1 MGSLFSGGSII
12 DQYRATSN
20 ALAQSLAGGLG
31 GSAGGT
37 TSGNGTSSGGTTTS
51 GGSTTSGGVTT
62 SGGSTTLDA
71 KDAELQATWDRIN
84 GDIAAANALM
94 RTPTAS
100 VQAKFAFA
108 MIKFA
113 AQGMRDLQF
122 KKEAVDAR
130 MDESKLRKQ
139 LTNKITE
146 LENLLSTANHNGA
159 IKDIK
164 DAKLRTRCLKLVA
177 EINTLGLEL
186 GYCQRVGSDGKPVPL
201 PPGSVQ
207 PDEAKDGL
215 VGNVDSIGRA
225 WPNEAFKDATDLY
238 AERSLLS
245 QDMQDELNRSS
256 NYAFERDQ
264 GDDVEETTLGIY
276 VVRVYGS
283 FIDVLNSDSNLEK
296 FMAAYP
302 EKKAAIMA
310 GDNQKLKDTV
320 AWFDARIQTVRDA
333 TYRDELQTFTV
344 AVSNGI
350 SETSTIAQIRSA
362 HTRVDNDIRTDSD
375 YLSQDMQALSSE
387 SGRYDAIIS
396 MSKNFLESSFR
407 DLSTINHAI

>member
-1 MGSLFSGGSII
+1 MAPVPSTMNPSSWNNSAIRDNFTSLFGGSGGS
-12 DQYRATSN
+12 
-20 ALAQSLAGGLG
+20 GG
-31 GSAGGT
+31 
-37 TSGNGTSSGGTTTS
+37 SGGTGGTGGTGGGATSGSSTGS
-51 GGSTTSGGVTT
+51 GGSNTST
-62 SGGSTTLDA
+62 DA
-71 KDAELQATWDRIN
+71 KAAELQATWDRIN
-84 GDIAAANALM
+84 GDIAAAEALM

-122 KKEAVDAR
+122 KKDAVDAR
-130 MDESKLRKQ
+130 MEESKLRKQ
-139 LTNKITE
+139 LTNKLSE
-146 LENLLSTANHNGA
+146 LENVLTTANHNGA

-164 DAKLRTRCLKLVA
+164 DEKVRTRCLKLAA
-177 EINTLGLEL
+177 EINTLSLEL

-201 PPGSVQ
+201 PPGAVQ

-238 AERSLLS
+238 ADRSRLT
-245 QDMQDELNRSS
+245 QDMQDELNSSS
-256 NYAFERDQ
+256 NYASERAAPMSK
-264 GDDVEETTLGIY
+264 DVEETTLGIY

-296 FMAAYP
+296 FMEAYP

-310 GDNQKLKDTV
+310 GDNPKLKDTV
-320 AWFDARIQTVRDA
+320 AWFDARIQTVHDD

-344 AVSNGI
+344 PVSNGI

-396 MSKNFLESSFR
+396 MAKNFLESSFR
-407 DLSTINHAI
+407 DLSTILSKMF

>member
-1 MGSLFSGGSII
+1 
-12 DQYRATSN
+12 
-20 ALAQSLAGGLG
+20 
-31 GSAGGT
+31 
-37 TSGNGTSSGGTTTS
+37 
-51 GGSTTSGGVTT
+51 
-62 SGGSTTLDA
+62 LDA
-71 KDAELQATWDRIN
+71 KAAELQATWDRIN
-84 GDIAAANALM
+84 GDIAAADALM

-146 LENLLSTANHNGA
+146 LENVLTTANHNGA

-164 DAKLRTRCLKLVA
+164 DAKLRTRCLKLAA

-201 PPGSVQ
+201 PPGAVQ

-225 WPNEAFKDATDLY
+225 WPSEAFKDATDLY
-238 AERSLLS
+238 ADRARTSTAMLFELHRVDLSLTK
-245 QDMQDELNRSS
+245 S
-256 NYAFERDQ
+256 NIYATQ
-264 GDDVEETTLGIY
+264 I
-276 VVRVYGS
+276 YGS
-283 FIDVLNSDSNLEK
+283 KIDFTKEGDLAK
-296 FMAAYP
+296 FMAAYDANKAQI
-302 EKKAAIMA
+302 EAGTDKTKKAA
-310 GDNQKLKDTV
+310 V

-333 TYRDELQTFTV
+333 AYRDELQTFTV
-344 AVSNGI
+344 PVSNGI

-396 MSKNFLESSFR
+396 MAKNFLDSSFR
-407 DLSTINHAI
+407 DLSTILSKVF

>member
-1 MGSLFSGGSII
+1 MAPVPSTMNSFSGNNSAIRDNFTRLFGGSGGSGGSGGTGGTGGTGGG
-12 DQYRATSN
+12 ATSG
-20 ALAQSLAGGLG
+20 SST
-31 GSAGGT
+31 SAGG
-37 TSGNGTSSGGTTTS
+37 SG
-51 GGSTTSGGVTT
+51 
-62 SGGSTTLDA
+62 TTLDA
-71 KDAELQATWDRIN
+71 KDAERQATWDRIN

-139 LTNKITE
+139 LTNKLTE
-146 LENLLSTANHNGA
+146 LENVLTTANHNGA

-164 DAKLRTRCLKLVA
+164 DAKLRTRCLKLAA
-177 EINTLGLEL
+177 EINTLSLEL

-201 PPGSVQ
+201 PPGAVQ

-225 WPNEAFKDATDLY
+225 WPSEAFKDATDLY
-238 AERSLLS
+238 ADRARTSTAMLFELHRVDLSLTK
-245 QDMQDELNRSS
+245 S
-256 NYAFERDQ
+256 NIYATQ
-264 GDDVEETTLGIY
+264 I
-276 VVRVYGS
+276 YGS
-283 FIDVLNSDSNLEK
+283 KIDFTKEGDLAK
-296 FMAAYP
+296 FMAAYDANKAQI
-302 EKKAAIMA
+302 EAGTDKNKKAS
-310 GDNQKLKDTV
+310 V

-333 TYRDELQTFTV
+333 AYRDELQTFTV
-344 AVSNGI
+344 PVSNGI

-396 MSKNFLESSFR
+396 MAKNFLDSSFR
-407 DLSTINHAI
+407 DLSTILSKVF